1 MPETSVLILF
11 VFASLALIMTPGPDM
26 ALTLTRGVTQGFRA
40 AALSVA
46 GSWASGLVQIPIV
59 VLGLAAVFQQSPLL
73 FAAVKFA
80 GAIYLGYLGGRA
92 LWRCYR
98 PPNPTA
104 LQRASSP
111 KAIFWQGFFTNL
123 LNPKVFLF
131 ITAFLPQF
139 ADPVTGPIW
148 LQLLILASI
157 SKTLGFI
164 VSLAL
169 AGGASKIRGWLAKN
183 GWFQRV
189 QEGVLG
195 FVMLSIA
202 MTLIFGRDGPRPVT
216 VG

>member
-11 VFASLALIMTPGPDM
+11 VLASLALIMTPGPDM
-26 ALTLTRGVTQGFRA
+26 ALTLTRGITQGFRA

-59 VLGLAAVFQQSPLL
+59 VLGLAAVFQHSPML
-73 FAAVKFA
+73 FIAVKFA

-104 LQRASSP
+104 PPKDSSP

-131 ITAFLPQF
+131 MTAFLPQF
-139 ADPVTGPIW
+139 ADPAIGPIW

-157 SKTLGFI
+157 SKSLGFI

-169 AGGASKIRGWLAKN
+169 AGGASKIRGWIARN
-183 GWFQRV
+183 AWFLRL

-195 FVMLSIA
+195 LVMLSIA
-202 MTLIFGRDGPRPVT
+202 MTLIFGRDGPRPGAVR
-216 VG
+216 